1 MPIGY
6 VYVRLLLPPVGTLQF
21 SCACALPPHAV
32 ALVAGTEGKGKG
44 KGEDKGYGTPKIS
57 NITKCFC
64 APFLYNA
71 PLACPGQEGNGPPN
85 GYKWYDPT
93 AGSISLAA
101 CEKRKSE
108 TNAACGV
115 TDTVTDTRMVYNPP

>member
-1 MPIGY
+1 MGTIAIIALFFGGFILFMMMMKQPKAPSPAASTYAAAAAAETQAQRLKKQKEKEAGPKPTGAGCWLANPTPCPNGY
-6 VYVRLLLPPVGTLQF
+6 
-21 SCACALPPHAV
+21 PH
-32 ALVAGTEGKGKG
+32 
-44 KGEDKGYGTPKIS
+44 P
-57 NITKCFC
+57 
-64 APFLYNA
+64 
-71 PLACPGQEGNGPPN
+71 

-93 AGSISLAA
+93 AGSSSLAA

>member
-1 MPIGY
+1 MGTIAIIALFFGGFILFMMMMKQPKAPSPAASTYAAAAAAETQAQRLKKEKEEKEAGSKPTGAGCWLANPTPCPNGY
-6 VYVRLLLPPVGTLQF
+6 
-21 SCACALPPHAV
+21 PH
-32 ALVAGTEGKGKG
+32 
-44 KGEDKGYGTPKIS
+44 P
-57 NITKCFC
+57 
-64 APFLYNA
+64 
-71 PLACPGQEGNGPPN
+71 

-93 AGSISLAA
+93 AGSSSPAA